1 MQTQNLP
8 NYYHPYRSTAI
19 FLGKKLLGY
28 FGEIHPNVNQHFGF
42 KNRLNVAEIFCQNLP
57 EVNFNINHK
66 AYQHNLLPVAERDFS
81 FIAESSSFVIGDIL
95 KTITNTDK
103 TYINQVLLLDIFTG
117 GKNLTNNQT
126 SLTFRV
132 KIKPT
137 TQTLTAAEI
146 EIISQKIIDNLSSNH
161 QLTLR
166 QF

>member
-1 MQTQNLP
+1 FAL
-8 NYYHPYRSTAI
+8 SA
-19 FLGKKLLGY
+19 FALSAFALSAVSAFALS
-28 FGEIHPNVNQHFGF
+28 
-42 KNRLNVAEIFCQNLP
+42 A
-57 EVNFNINHK
+57 
-66 AYQHNLLPVAERDFS
+66 S
-81 FIAESSSFVIGDIL
+81 FIIGDIL

-146 EIISQKIIDNLSSNH
+146 EIISQKIIDNFE
-161 QLTLR
+161 R
-166 QF
+166 QASAFYTSARLLDDGLIDPRDTRKVLAFVLASCKEQADRKLQTIQFGVARP